1 MGEVKKESRIIAERL
16 KEQRQQLGLSHV
28 QLSNTLKENYNLK
41 ISHDSLQIYEVT
53 EPHSRANAN
62 LGMRLEYLSALA
74 DLYDVSTDYLLGRT
88 DDPNPQPCAVDE
100 LGLSDKAVSAI
111 QNISKRPEDIEIL
124 NKVVEH
130 NIFPI
135 MLANIIEYK
144 EVLHAIPLSDKE
156 MDLIEEHWQALFE
169 KHPRLSDRVR
179 YIYPGLSAKS
189 CLFEARELFVSM
201 VKDIADP
208 THLAEVRQA
217 LLSNMA
223 DHYSDEYFESVRN
236 RKGK

>member
-1 MGEVKKESRIIAERL
+1 MNDCKITQGERFKDARVVHNRHGLQSTKVVSEQTGISTSIINALENETRSVGYEKVIIL
-16 KEQRQQLGLSHV
+16 AKHYGVSIDWLSC
-28 QLSNTLKENYNLK
+28 L
-41 ISHDSLQIYEVT
+41 
-53 EPHSRANAN
+53 
-62 LGMRLEYLSALA
+62 
-74 DLYDVSTDYLLGRT
+74 T

-111 QNISKRPEDIEIL
+111 QSISKRPEDMEIL